1 MTQFPH
7 DQFVKEYLPQLLGQ
21 YGEVKAAETVSSER
35 REIDVFFQ
43 PHHPVPTTP
52 ETLGLLGRLAQQTCL
67 FEAFRNPVV
76 EMQIKGCLNKLLDVQ
91 LAQERDRHREN
102 LKVSVG
108 SLPCLWI
115 LSPTVSVK
123 ILAAFKAEPKES
135 FGSQGIYFLPDAL
148 QTGIIVI
155 HQLPV
160 TLETLWLRL
169 LGRGSVQE
177 NAITELKRLP
187 LEHPLRT
194 NALELV
200 YGLLS
205 MLQFKQQ
212 KREKL
217 DKADQEL
224 IMKLATFYREQVAQE
239 VAQGRKQGLEQ
250 GLEKGLE
257 QGLEQGKNQEVALIC
272 RLLTRK
278 IGEIPP
284 ELQTQIGNLSFQSLE
299 DLGEALL
306 DFQDMND
313 LIAWLAHLT

>member
-21 YGEVKAAETVSSER
+21 YGEVRAAETVSSER

-52 ETLGLLGRLAQQTCL
+52 ETLGLLGRLAQQSCL

-91 LAQERDRHREN
+91 LAKERDRHRHREN

-115 LSPTVSVK
+115 LSPTVSGK

-169 LGRGSVQE
+169 LGRGSIQE
-177 NAITELKRLP
+177 NAIAELKSLP

-224 IMKLATFYREQVAQE
+224 LMKLATFYKEQVAQE
-239 VAQGRKQGLEQ
+239 VAQGRKQ
-250 GLEKGLE
+250 GLE

-278 IGEIPP
+278 IGEISP
-284 ELQTQIGNLSFQSLE
+284 ELQTKISNLSFQSLE

-313 LIAWLAHLT
+313 LVTWLAHLT